1 MRLEDMS
8 FTDYLMAE
16 CDLRERQR
24 KEQMKKAEFEKYAK
38 EHNLFIC
45 TTNIIEQIR
54 AELHATAEMHEDEDY
69 YLRDKWVDEIIDK
82 YTNGES
88 E

>member
-1 MRLEDMS
+1 MKLIIDIP
-8 FTDYLMAE
+8 D
-16 CDLRERQR
+16 DLY
-24 KEQMKKAEFEKYAK
+24 KTKKALPDYMCGIMEKIVQ
-38 EHNLFIC
+38 NGTPF
-45 TTNIIEQIR
+45 EQIR
-54 AELHATAEMHEDEDY
+54 AELHATAEMHENGDY